1 MCNLVSTPTVIA
13 FTVSERARRSDDD
26 SMDVDEESGD
36 DAGGD
41 TEEDEPEMSVD
52 EDEGSE
58 ATPKKPKKASKL
70 KPRKSQLN
78 VEALTQERAIL
89 ATYDEHEITTLRLQ
103 KKYYSDALNF
113 IGEIEAA
120 MDPMCKLLGS
130 TSKPEV
136 LEVME
141 FFRVAH
147 EYEFESAKVRL
158 FSFFHQTLVFHVCS

>member
-1 MCNLVSTPTVIA
+1 
-13 FTVSERARRSDDD
+13 
-26 SMDVDEESGD
+26 MDVDEEGGGE
-36 DAGGD
+36 AGGD
-41 TEEDEPEMSVD
+41 TEEDEPSRMSVD
-52 EDEGSE
+52 DDEGNDSI
-58 ATPKKPKKASKL
+58 PKKAPKL

-78 VEALTQERAIL
+78 VEALTQEQAIL
-89 ATYDEHEITTLRLQ
+89 ATYNEAELTELRLK

-113 IGEIEAA
+113 IDGIESA

-141 FFRVAH
+141 FLRVAH

-158 FSFFHQTLVFHVCS
+158 FPL